1 MASEREGDVA
11 TMAVTNGELH
21 PPTDE
26 SPVLSTPG
34 KRKRASTPDRNESP
48 IKTAEEDKAELDQTL
63 RYLVQ
68 ILAKDDEKTELFK
81 CSLTPSSSSPSKP
94 RSKRAKLSDE
104 GSEFPNIEARVAAG
118 RYASLQEFVDDVD
131 KASTAVVENQP
142 STTGENDESSLQK
155 QILAFKSRLHGL
167 LSQAPPRCSSKI
179 KTETTGEKESLADV
193 APQHTGRQ
201 DKAVLTLY
209 GGNPPN
215 AKQLFSSLQKTNDT
229 SPAASDTSTPLL
241 EDRLP
246 NGITTTQVVPFNSSM
261 DEKPVKT
268 FGEVFA
274 PRSTLPQL
282 EPPRHGR
289 TWGRDP
295 SKTWI
300 DPFDAVTN
308 FDAVLGQRH
317 HYSFTKLPSTHWL
330 QYGGGRF
337 SSPSFWNRRQKQS
350 RGDEGAGSNS
360 YSNSVDDDTVLFQ
373 GAYSSFAPSFDSS
386 HAATSLDTK
395 NAVWWAQRGAR
406 RFNTVLSFHG
416 APDTQEEQSILEELD
431 ESTLDEDVKSF
442 QPAETQEDGSE
453 VDMPAPEE
461 NDSDAILRDI
471 TELLETLD
479 SFRRNRNLESPSEAD
494 SKDVTPSEAERATY
508 DTLKASL
515 AAIVANLP
523 PYVVSKLNG
532 DQLAELNISQKILV
546 DGPSYSGTMEE
557 DDYSMLQKRISASAP
572 AATPSRSSSYQNAPA
587 FNQRLYSS
595 NTRPQQP
602 GHGGQQY
609 YAGRPST
616 STPYTPGTP
625 QQSYTGPRS
634 HASPSQ
640 RPSSVPG
647 YPPGQYPPRP
657 PTQNGYGAY
666 TSQPG
671 ASPNPGYQQ
680 SPAYGAGRSASPQK
694 PPMYSTPQSH
704 TRTAYLNPASGNP
717 QRYYPP
723 QQQQGGQSPAMYGNY
738 SSTQT
743 PGQYSSSTATTNWA
757 RNAAEQAIL
766 MAQTKAQMEARA
778 RQASGTPNPSQSAGQ
793 GGLNEG
799 SASPAIKKSA
809 TPTPATT

>member
-1 MASEREGDVA
+1 
-11 TMAVTNGELH
+11 L
-21 PPTDE
+21 
-26 SPVLSTPG
+26 
-34 KRKRASTPDRNESP
+34 
-48 IKTAEEDKAELDQTL
+48 TL
-63 RYLVQ
+63 TYR
-68 ILAKDDEKTELFK
+68 DDENIELFK
-81 CSLTPSSSSPSKP
+81 YPLTPSSPSKP

-104 GSEFPNIEARVAAG
+104 GSEFPSIEARVAAG

-131 KASTAVVENQP
+131 KASTAVINSQP
-142 STTGENDESSLQK
+142 GTAGENEEDTSLQT

-167 LSQAPPRCSSKI
+167 LSQAPPRRSSKI
-179 KTETTGEKESLADV
+179 KTETTGEKEGLADV

-201 DKAVLTLY
+201 DKVVLTLY

-229 SPAASDTSTPLL
+229 SAAAASDDPTPLL

-246 NGITTTQVVPFNSSM
+246 NGITTTQVIPFNTGM
-261 DEKPVKT
+261 DEKPAKT

-282 EPPRHGR
+282 EPPRPGR
-289 TWGRDP
+289 SWGRDP

-300 DPFDAVTN
+300 DSFDAVTN

-317 HYSFTKLPSTHWL
+317 HYSFAKLPSTHWL

-337 SSPSFWNRRQKQS
+337 SSPSFWNRRQKQEK
-350 RGDEGAGSNS
+350 GGEDTGSNS
-360 YSNSVDDDTVLFQ
+360 YSNSIDDDTILFQ

-386 HAATSLDTK
+386 HAVTPLDTK

-406 RFNTVLSFHG
+406 RFNTVLSLHD
-416 APDTQEEQSILEELD
+416 APASQEEQPILAELD
-431 ESTLDEDVKSF
+431 ESTLDEDIKSF

-453 VDMPAPEE
+453 IDMLAPEE
-461 NDSDAILRDI
+461 ESDSDSILRDI

-479 SFRRNRNLESPSEAD
+479 SFRRNRNLESPPRAD
-494 SKDVTPSEAERATY
+494 SKDVIPSEAERATY

-515 AAIVANLP
+515 VAIIANLP

-532 DQLAELNISQKILV
+532 DQLADLNISRKILV

-557 DDYSMLQKRISASAP
+557 DEYSILQKRISASAS
-572 AATPSRSSSYQNAPA
+572 AATPSRSGSYQSTPA
-587 FNQRLYSS
+587 FNQRLYST
-595 NTRPQQP
+595 NTRPQP
-602 GHGGQQY
+602 SGPGGQQY

-625 QQSYTGPRS
+625 HQSYAAGPRPQ
-634 HASPSQ
+634 ASPSQ
-640 RPSSVPG
+640 RPSNVPG

-657 PTQNGYGAY
+657 PTQNGYGGY
-666 TSQPG
+666 TGQPG

-717 QRYYPP
+717 QRYYPQQQSQ
-723 QQQQGGQSPAMYGNY
+723 QQQQGAQSPAMYGNY
-738 SSTQT
+738 SSSQT
-743 PGQYSSSTATTNWA
+743 PPQYSSSAATANWA
-757 RNAAEQAIL
+757 RNAAEQAIR
-766 MAQTKAQMEARA
+766 MAQTKAQMEAQA
-778 RQASGTPNPSQSAGQ
+778 RQASGTPNPSQTAGQ
-793 GGLNEG
+793 GGMNEG

-809 TPTPATT
+809 TPTSAAT